1 MTKNVLKFTLAVLL
15 AGGIGGCAT
24 EKETANPVGETA
36 EVLPVVHV
44 EPARGKL
51 NVYTSMARAVKY
63 NVDVTDKNI
72 HKKIFSS
79 ETDANPKEEIRRAMN
94 VKTGG
99 ENQLYD
105 AVRVLDFAVVYA
117 ISNLSENKVYVDNNI
132 YAKSAQQLA
141 MAAIKGHKDALF
153 AIRKIKEI
161 DRLTA
166 KENKELKRLNDKL
179 SRNGMLSSEDLEL
192 KKGIEVALYKLGQL
206 KAYLQSGIEAYGSL
220 VKVEREKMQPEGR
233 HFYEL
238 EDFDKRN
245 ALATFQHAAV
255 NNRSEFNVM
264 RDEGYR
270 YSEKEV
276 MQNAIRLYPASD
288 PLVFNGYAL
297 KDALYVASLHMRA

>member
-24 EKETANPVGETA
+24 EKETANLVGETA

-153 AIRKIKEI
+153 AIRKI
-161 DRLTA
+161 
-166 KENKELKRLNDKL
+166 N
-179 SRNGMLSSEDLEL
+179 
-192 KKGIEVALYKLGQL
+192 EV
-206 KAYLQSGIEAYGSL
+206 
-220 VKVEREKMQPEGR
+220 
-233 HFYEL
+233 
-238 EDFDKRN
+238 
-245 ALATFQHAAV
+245 
-255 NNRSEFNVM
+255 
-264 RDEGYR
+264 
-270 YSEKEV
+270 
-276 MQNAIRLYPASD
+276 
-288 PLVFNGYAL
+288 
-297 KDALYVASLHMRA
+297 